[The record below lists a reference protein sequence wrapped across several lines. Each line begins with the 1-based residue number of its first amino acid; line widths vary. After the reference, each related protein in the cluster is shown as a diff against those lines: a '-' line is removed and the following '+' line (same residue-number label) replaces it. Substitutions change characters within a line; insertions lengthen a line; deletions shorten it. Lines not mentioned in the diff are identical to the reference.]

1 MNRFDNVKVTRNKLI
16 ILFALSVILRFIICN
31 YFPKTINC
39 YPDELL
45 YLSAAESLWNNHG
58 VMVYNLATT
67 FKKVGYSFFIAPAF
81 ALGNIHVRMSV
92 IGFINSVLMSAGIFP
107 VYGMARRF
115 FKRNSFIWL
124 SILFYMISPSMTYS
138 MTFASENLYIPVS
151 LVVLYVIVEVEA
163 RWREYMNEY
172 ADDCVKVSANV
183 SAKSGAK
190 DGAKADINDVA
201 NDGGNIT
208 SFIIK
213 NIGLLI
219 LGIGAWILAY
229 ITKELALVI
238 PLALVAYMFMSKI
251 VMSVR
256 GDSRSYDSDNVGN
269 AADGACEI
277 DSNNS
282 YGVAGAKNKS
292 GLGSAIKLLVAG
304 IAIVALVYGIWWFC
318 NRGSNYYQL
327 GINTEIL
334 SQRWGYLLYG
344 FGFFVTI
351 SIVGLL
357 VVPVLLPMTVK
368 NQMNSNAKRL
378 YYIMLLII
386 LGTAAI
392 VAYTIYMYEDYPSIT
407 PRAHVRYVEY
417 LYVPFLMVLMTM
429 WERRAI
435 DAAKANVTMDKPTTT
450 GKTENIISDVA
461 AVDSKSDASKLNW
474 PGIIMAAVCLGGMNF
489 IFNGFNGQTID
500 HTTLFYMQLFAS
512 EGKTFSPMAANLL
525 ILAITVVTLVLM
537 GLYSTGS
544 HGFNKAQDTSGEQ
557 ASGARSSKIGKT
569 KIFWEIFIT
578 GAIIMSLG
586 NSVLSG
592 YIQYKTHTH
601 SGQETAEIYDIRD
614 FVRNHN
620 DDTFL
625 VMESAAGEEMLDTFL
640 MDCDNLV
647 YASEGILFEQAL
659 LGDTG
664 IDLDVAPVW
673 GRDVTGGVNYDDIR
687 DIDYVIVF
695 TDVYALKGEADVIG
709 EYPANQCV
717 VYKLRDTRQ
726 LPIFAQAQ

>member
-1 MNRFDNVKVTRNKLI
+1 MSRFDEIEINKKKLI
-16 ILFALSVILRFIICN
+16 VVFVLSVILRFILCN

-81 ALGNIHVRMSV
+81 ALENVHARMSI
-92 IGFINSVLMSAGIFP
+92 IGLINSVLMSAGIFP
-107 VYGMARRF
+107 VYGIARRF
-115 FKRNSFIWL
+115 FRRNSFIWL

-163 RWREYMNEY
+163 RWREYVNEY
-172 ADDCVKVSANV
+172 
-183 SAKSGAK
+183 
-190 DGAKADINDVA
+190 
-201 NDGGNIT
+201 IT

-238 PLALVAYMFMSKI
+238 PLALVAYVFIAKL
-251 VMSVR
+251 VMATE
-256 GDSRSYDSDNVGN
+256 N
-269 AADGACEI
+269 ADA
-277 DSNNS
+277 
-282 YGVAGAKNKS
+282 KS
-292 GLGSAIKLLVAG
+292 GLGSVVKLLVAG

-357 VVPVLLPMTVK
+357 VVPVLLPMTMK
-368 NQMNSNAKRL
+368 NQMNSSAKRL

-392 VAYTIYMYEDYPSIT
+392 VAYTIYMYEDYPSMT

-429 WERRAI
+429 WERRGEPRAL
-435 DAAKANVTMDKPTTT
+435 DAAKANVTTDKPRAI
-450 GKTENIISDVA
+450 GKTETIISDRS
-461 AVDSKSDASKLNW
+461 AVDSETVTSKLNW

-500 HTTLFYMQLFAS
+500 HTTLFYMQLFAAD
-512 EGKTFSPMAANLL
+512 GKVFSPMVANVL

-544 HGFNKAQDTSGEQ
+544 HSFNKAQDTGGEQ
-557 ASGARSSKIGKT
+557 ASGARSSKIEKT
-569 KIFWEIFIT
+569 KIFWKIFIT

-601 SGQETAEIYDIRD
+601 SEQETLEIYDIRD

-625 VMESAAGEEMLDTFL
+625 VMESVAGEEMLDTFL

-647 YASEGILFEQAL
+647 YAGEGVLFEQAL
-659 LGDTG
+659 LGDEG
-664 IDLDVAPVW
+664 LDLDVAPIW
-673 GRDVTGGVNYDDIR
+673 GRGVAGGANYDN
-687 DIDYVIVF
+687 IDEVDYIIVF
-695 TDVYALKGEADVIG
+695 TDVYKMSGDAELVG
-709 EYPANQCV
+709 EYPANNCV
-717 VYKLRDTRQ
+717 IYKTFNTRQ
-726 LPIFAQAQ
+726 LPKFDEVK

>member
-1 MNRFDNVKVTRNKLI
+1 MSRFDEIEINKKKLI
-16 ILFALSVILRFIICN
+16 VVFALSVILRFILCN

-45 YLSAAESLWNNHG
+45 YLSAAESLWSNHG

-81 ALGNIHVRMSV
+81 ALENVHARMSI
-92 IGFINSVLMSAGIFP
+92 IGLINSVLMSAGIFP
-107 VYGMARRF
+107 VYGIARRF
-115 FKRNSFIWL
+115 FRRNSFIWL

-163 RWREYMNEY
+163 RWREYVNEY
-172 ADDCVKVSANV
+172 
-183 SAKSGAK
+183 
-190 DGAKADINDVA
+190 
-201 NDGGNIT
+201 IT
-208 SFIIK
+208 NFIMK

-251 VMSVR
+251 VMAVR
-256 GDSRSYDSDNVGN
+256 GDSRSYNSDSVGN
-269 AADGACEI
+269 AAD
-277 DSNNS
+277 
-282 YGVAGAKNKS
+282 VAGADDNNAVKNSDAKS
-292 GLGSAIKLLVAG
+292 NLGSVIKLLVAG
-304 IAIVALVYGIWWFC
+304 VATVALVYGIWWFC

-392 VAYTIYMYEDYPSIT
+392 VAYTIYMYEDYRSMT

-429 WERRAI
+429 WERRGEPRAI
-435 DAAKANVTMDKPTTT
+435 
-450 GKTENIISDVA
+450 GKTETIISDRSA
-461 AVDSKSDASKLNW
+461 LDSETATSKLNW

-500 HTTLFYMQLFAS
+500 HTTLFYMQLFAAD
-512 EGKTFSPMAANLL
+512 GKVFSPMAANLL
-525 ILAITVVTLVLM
+525 ILVITVVALVLM
-537 GLYSTGS
+537 GIYSIATNS
-544 HGFNKAQDTSGEQ
+544 FNRAQDASGEQ
-557 ASGARSSKIGKT
+557 SSGARSLKT
-569 KIFWEIFIT
+569 EKSKIFWKIFIT

-601 SGQETAEIYDIRD
+601 SEQETLEIYDIRD

-625 VMESAAGEEMLDTFL
+625 VMESVAGEEMLDTFL

-647 YASEGILFEQAL
+647 YASEGVLFEQAL
-659 LGDTG
+659 LGDEG
-664 IDLDVAPVW
+664 LDLEVAPIW
-673 GRDVTGGVNYDDIR
+673 GRGVAGGVNYDN
-687 DIDYVIVF
+687 IDEVDYIIVF
-695 TDVYALKGEADVIG
+695 TDVYKMSGDAELVG
-709 EYPANQCV
+709 EYPANNCV
-717 VYKLRDTRQ
+717 IYKTFNTRQ
-726 LPIFAQAQ
+726 LSKFDEVK

>member
-1 MNRFDNVKVTRNKLI
+1 MTRFDEIEINKKKLI
-16 ILFALSVILRFIICN
+16 VVFVLSVILRFILCN

-81 ALGNIHVRMSV
+81 ALENIHVRMSI
-92 IGFINSVLMSAGIFP
+92 IGLINSVLMSAGIFP
-107 VYGMARRF
+107 VYGIARRF

-163 RWREYMNEY
+163 RWREHVNEY
-172 ADDCVKVSANV
+172 
-183 SAKSGAK
+183 
-190 DGAKADINDVA
+190 
-201 NDGGNIT
+201 IT
-208 SFIIK
+208 NFIMK
-213 NIGLLI
+213 NIGLLM
-219 LGIGAWILAY
+219 LGMGAWILAY

-238 PLALVAYMFMSKI
+238 PLALVAYMFMTKI
-251 VMSVR
+251 VMAVR
-256 GDSRSYDSDNVGN
+256 GDSRSYEFDNAGN
-269 AADGACEI
+269 AADGACKI
-277 DSNNS
+277 DGNNS
-282 YGVAGAKNKS
+282 YGVAGTKNKS
-292 GLGSAIKLLVAG
+292 SLGSAIKLLVAG

-392 VAYTIYMYEDYPSIT
+392 VAYTIYMYEDYPSMT

-429 WERRAI
+429 WERRGEPRAL
-435 DAAKANVTMDKPTTT
+435 DAAKANVTTDKPRAI
-450 GKTENIISDVA
+450 GKTETIISDRSA
-461 AVDSKSDASKLNW
+461 LDSETATSKLNW
-474 PGIIMAAVCLGGMNF
+474 PGIIIAAICLGGMNF

-500 HTTLFYMQLFAS
+500 HTTLFYMQLFAAD
-512 EGKTFSPMAANLL
+512 GKVFSPMAANLL
-525 ILAITVVTLVLM
+525 ILAITVVALVLM

-544 HGFNKAQDTSGEQ
+544 YNFNKVQDTIGEQ
-557 ASGARSSKIGKT
+557 ASVTRSLKIGKT
-569 KIFWEIFIT
+569 KIFWKIFIT

-601 SGQETAEIYDIRD
+601 SEQETLEIYDIRD

-625 VMESAAGEEMLDTFL
+625 VMESVAGEEMLDTFL

-647 YASEGILFEQAL
+647 YASEGALFEQAL
-659 LGDTG
+659 LGDEG
-664 IDLDVAPVW
+664 LDLDVAPIW
-673 GRDVTGGVNYDDIR
+673 GRGVAGGVNYDN
-687 DIDYVIVF
+687 IDEVDYIIVF
-695 TDVYALKGEADVIG
+695 TDVYKMSGDAELVG
-709 EYPANQCV
+709 EYPANNCV
-717 VYKLRDTRQ
+717 IYKTFNTRQ
-726 LPIFAQAQ
+726 LPKFDEVK

>member
-1 MNRFDNVKVTRNKLI
+1 MTRFDEIEINKKKLI
-16 ILFALSVILRFIICN
+16 VVFVLSVILRFILCN

-81 ALGNIHVRMSV
+81 ALENVHARMSI
-92 IGFINSVLMSAGIFP
+92 IGLINSVLMSAGIFP
-107 VYGMARRF
+107 VYGIARRF

-163 RWREYMNEY
+163 RWREY
-172 ADDCVKVSANV
+172 ADDIAN
-183 SAKSGAK
+183 
-190 DGAKADINDVA
+190 N
-201 NDGGNIT
+201 GGSIT
-208 SFIIK
+208 SFILK

-251 VMSVR
+251 VMAVR
-256 GDSRSYDSDNVGN
+256 GDSRSYNSDSVGN
-269 AADGACEI
+269 AAD
-277 DSNNS
+277 
-282 YGVAGAKNKS
+282 VAGVDDNNAVKNADAKSN
-292 GLGSAIKLLVAG
+292 LGSVIKLLVAG

-327 GINTEIL
+327 GINAEIL

-357 VVPVLLPMTVK
+357 VVPVLLPMTMK

-392 VAYTIYMYEDYPSIT
+392 VAYTIYMYEDYPSMT

-429 WERRAI
+429 WECRGEPRAI
-435 DAAKANVTMDKPTTT
+435 DVAKANVTTDKP
-450 GKTENIISDVA
+450 ENIISDVA
-461 AVDSKSDASKLNW
+461 AVDSKTDASKLNW

-500 HTTLFYMQLFAS
+500 HTTLFYMQLFAAD
-512 EGKTFSPMAANLL
+512 GKVFSPMIANAL
-525 ILAITVVTLVLM
+525 ILVITVVALVLM
-537 GLYSTGS
+537 GVYSTGS
-544 HGFNKAQDTSGEQ
+544 HSFKKAQDISGEQ
-557 ASGARSSKIGKT
+557 TSGARSSKIEKS
-569 KIFWEIFIT
+569 KIFWKIFIT

-601 SGQETAEIYDIRD
+601 SEQETLEIYDIRD
-614 FVRNHN
+614 FVRNHS

-625 VMESAAGEEMLDTFL
+625 VMESNGGEEMLDTFL

-647 YASEGILFEQAL
+647 YASEGVLFEQAL
-659 LGDTG
+659 LGDEG
-664 IDLDVAPVW
+664 LDLKVAPIW
-673 GRDVTGGVNYDDIR
+673 GRGVAGGVNYDN
-687 DIDYVIVF
+687 IDEVDYIIVF
-695 TDVYALKGEADVIG
+695 TDVYKMSGDAELVG
-709 EYPANQCV
+709 EYPANNCV
-717 VYKLRDTRQ
+717 IYKTFNTRQ
-726 LPIFAQAQ
+726 LPKFDEVK

>member
-1 MNRFDNVKVTRNKLI
+1 MSRFDEIEINKKKLI
-16 ILFALSVILRFIICN
+16 VVFVLSVILRFILCN

-81 ALGNIHVRMSV
+81 ALENIHVRMSV
-92 IGFINSVLMSAGIFP
+92 IGLINSVLMSAGIFP
-107 VYGMARRF
+107 VYGIARRF

-163 RWREYMNEY
+163 RWREYVNEY
-172 ADDCVKVSANV
+172 
-183 SAKSGAK
+183 
-190 DGAKADINDVA
+190 
-201 NDGGNIT
+201 IT
-208 SFIIK
+208 NFIMK
-213 NIGLLI
+213 NIGLLM
-219 LGIGAWILAY
+219 LGMGAWILAY

-251 VMSVR
+251 VMAVR
-256 GDSRSYDSDNVGN
+256 GDSRSYNSDSVGN
-269 AADGACEI
+269 AAD
-277 DSNNS
+277 
-282 YGVAGAKNKS
+282 VAGADDNNAVKNSDAKS
-292 GLGSAIKLLVAG
+292 NLGSVVKLLVAG
-304 IAIVALVYGIWWFC
+304 VIVVAVVYGIWWFC

-357 VVPVLLPMTVK
+357 VVPVLLPMTMK
-368 NQMNSNAKRL
+368 NQMDSIAKRL

-392 VAYTIYMYEDYPSIT
+392 VAYTIYMYEDYPSMT

-429 WERRAI
+429 WERRGEPRAI
-435 DAAKANVTMDKPTTT
+435 DAAKANVTTDKP
-450 GKTENIISDVA
+450 ENIISDRSA
-461 AVDSKSDASKLNW
+461 LDSETATSKLNW
-474 PGIIMAAVCLGGMNF
+474 PGIIIAAICLGGMNF

-500 HTTLFYMQLFAS
+500 HTTLFYMQLFAAD
-512 EGKTFSPMAANLL
+512 GKIFNPMAANLL
-525 ILAITVVTLVLM
+525 ILVITVVALVLM
-537 GLYSTGS
+537 GIYSIGTNS
-544 HGFNKAQDTSGEQ
+544 FNRDQDASGEQ
-557 ASGARSSKIGKT
+557 TADAGSSKIEKN
-569 KIFWEIFIT
+569 KIFWKIFIA

-601 SGQETAEIYDIRD
+601 SEQETAEVYDIRD

-625 VMESAAGEEMLDTFL
+625 VMESNGGEEMLDTFL

-647 YASEGILFEQAL
+647 YASEGVLFEQAL
-659 LGDTG
+659 LGDEG
-664 IDLDVAPVW
+664 LDLDVAPIW
-673 GRDVTGGVNYDDIR
+673 GRGVAGGVNYDN
-687 DIDYVIVF
+687 IDDVDYIIVF
-695 TDVYALKGEADVIG
+695 TDVYKMSGDAELVG
-709 EYPANQCV
+709 EYPANNCV
-717 VYKLRDTRQ
+717 IYKTFNTRQ
-726 LPIFAQAQ
+726 LPKFDEVK

>member
-1 MNRFDNVKVTRNKLI
+1 MNKVEKIEINKKKLI
-16 ILFALSVILRFIICN
+16 VVFVLSVFLRFILCN

-81 ALGNIHVRMSV
+81 ALENIHVRMSI
-92 IGFINSVLMSAGIFP
+92 IGLINSVLMSAGIFP

-124 SILFYMISPSMTYS
+124 SILFYIISPSMTYS

-163 RWREYMNEY
+163 RWREYVNEY
-172 ADDCVKVSANV
+172 
-183 SAKSGAK
+183 
-190 DGAKADINDVA
+190 
-201 NDGGNIT
+201 IT
-208 SFIIK
+208 SFIMK

-256 GDSRSYDSDNVGN
+256 GDSRSYSSDNVGN

-277 DSNNS
+277 DGNNS

-292 GLGSAIKLLVAG
+292 GLGSVIKLLVAG

-357 VVPVLLPMTVK
+357 VVPVLLPMTTK
-368 NQMNSNAKRL
+368 GQMNRSAARL

-392 VAYTIYMYEDYPSIT
+392 VAYTIYMYEDYPSMT

-429 WERRAI
+429 WERREEPRAI
-435 DAAKANVTMDKPTTT
+435 AAAKANVTTYKPATT
-450 GKTENIISDVA
+450 GKTETIISDVA
-461 AVDSKSDASKLNW
+461 EVESKSDASKLNW
-474 PGIIMAAVCLGGMNF
+474 PGIIMAAVCLGGMKF

-500 HTTLFYMQLFAS
+500 HTTLFYMQLFAAD
-512 EGKTFSPMAANLL
+512 GKVFSPMVANVL
-525 ILAITVVTLVLM
+525 ILAITVVSLVLM
-537 GLYSTGS
+537 GMYSTGS
-544 HGFNKAQDTSGEQ
+544 HSFNKVQDTSEEQ

-569 KIFWEIFIT
+569 KMFWKIFIT

-601 SGQETAEIYDIRD
+601 SEQEIAEIYDIRD

-625 VMESAAGEEMLDTFL
+625 VMESVAGEEMLDTFL

-647 YASEGILFEQAL
+647 YASEGVLFEQAL
-659 LGDTG
+659 LGDEG
-664 IDLDVAPVW
+664 LDLDVAPIW
-673 GRDVTGGVNYDDIR
+673 GRGVAGGVNYDN
-687 DIDYVIVF
+687 IDEVDYIIVF
-695 TDVYALKGEADVIG
+695 TDVYKMSGDAELVG
-709 EYPANQCV
+709 EYPANNCV
-717 VYKLRDTRQ
+717 IYKTFNTRQ
-726 LPIFAQAQ
+726 LPKFDEVK

>member
-1 MNRFDNVKVTRNKLI
+1 MNKVEKIEINKKKLI
-16 ILFALSVILRFIICN
+16 VVFGLSVILRFILCN

-81 ALGNIHVRMSV
+81 ALENIHVRMSV
-92 IGFINSVLMSAGIFP
+92 IGLINSMLMSAGIFP

-115 FKRNSFIWL
+115 FKRNSFKWL

-163 RWREYMNEY
+163 RWREHVNEY
-172 ADDCVKVSANV
+172 DDAGVKVSAN
-183 SAKSGAK
+183 
-190 DGAKADINDVA
+190 N
-201 NDGGNIT
+201 GGNIT
-208 SFIIK
+208 SFIMK

-251 VMSVR
+251 AMAAE
-256 GDSRSYDSDNVGN
+256 N
-269 AADGACEI
+269 AKTK
-277 DSNNS
+277 SN
-282 YGVAGAKNKS
+282 
-292 GLGSAIKLLVAG
+292 LGSVIKLLVAG
-304 IAIVALVYGIWWFC
+304 AIVVALVYGIWWFC
-318 NRGSNYYQL
+318 NRGSNFYQL

-392 VAYTIYMYEDYPSIT
+392 VAYTIYMYEDYPSMT

-429 WERRAI
+429 WERRA
-435 DAAKANVTMDKPTTT
+435 
-450 GKTENIISDVA
+450 
-461 AVDSKSDASKLNW
+461 VDSETAVSKLNW

-500 HTTLFYMQLFAS
+500 HTTLFYMQLFAVD
-512 EGKTFSPMAANLL
+512 GKVFSPMVANVL
-525 ILAITVVTLVLM
+525 ILVITVVALVLM
-537 GLYSTGS
+537 GMYSTGS
-544 HGFNKAQDTSGEQ
+544 HSFNKAQDTSGEQ

-569 KIFWEIFIT
+569 KMFWKIFIT

-601 SGQETAEIYDIRD
+601 SEQETAEIYDIRD

-625 VMESAAGEEMLDTFL
+625 VMESNGGEEMLDTFL

-647 YASEGILFEQAL
+647 YASEGVLFEQAL
-659 LGDTG
+659 LGDEG
-664 IDLDVAPVW
+664 LDLEVAPIW
-673 GRDVTGGVNYDDIR
+673 GRGVAGGVNYDN
-687 DIDYVIVF
+687 IDEVDYIIVF
-695 TDVYALKGEADVIG
+695 TDVYKMSGDAELVG
-709 EYPANQCV
+709 EYPANNCV
-717 VYKLRDTRQ
+717 IYKTFNTRQ
-726 LPIFAQAQ
+726 LPKFDEVK

>member
-1 MNRFDNVKVTRNKLI
+1 MTRFDGIEINKKKLI
-16 ILFALSVILRFIICN
+16 VVFAVSVILRFILCN

-81 ALGNIHVRMSV
+81 ALGNIHVRMSI
-92 IGFINSVLMSAGIFP
+92 IGLINSVLMSAGIFP
-107 VYGMARRF
+107 VYGIAKRF

-151 LVVLYVIVEVEA
+151 LVVLCVIVEMEA
-163 RWREYMNEY
+163 RWREYVNE
-172 ADDCVKVSANV
+172 C
-183 SAKSGAK
+183 
-190 DGAKADINDVA
+190 ADINDVA
-201 NDGGNIT
+201 NNGGSIT
-208 SFIIK
+208 SFIMR

-238 PLALVAYMFMSKI
+238 PLALVAYMFMAKI
-251 VMSVR
+251 LMATE
-256 GDSRSYDSDNVGN
+256 N
-269 AADGACEI
+269 AKTK
-277 DSNNS
+277 SN
-282 YGVAGAKNKS
+282 
-292 GLGSAIKLLVAG
+292 LGSAVKLLVAG

-357 VVPVLLPMTVK
+357 VVPVLLPMTMK

-392 VAYTIYMYEDYPSIT
+392 VAYTIYMYEDYPSMT

-429 WERRAI
+429 WERRKEPRAI
-435 DAAKANVTMDKPTTT
+435 DAAKANVITDKP
-450 GKTENIISDVA
+450 ENIISDVA
-461 AVDSKSDASKLNW
+461 AVDSKTVTSKLNW
-474 PGIIMAAVCLGGMNF
+474 PGIIMAAICLGSMNF

-500 HTTLFYMQLFAS
+500 HTTLFYMQLFAAD
-512 EGKTFSPMAANLL
+512 GKVFSPVAANLL
-525 ILAITVVTLVLM
+525 ILAITVVALVLM

-544 HGFNKAQDTSGEQ
+544 HSFNKAQDTSGEQ
-557 ASGARSSKIGKT
+557 AAGARSSKIEKT
-569 KIFWEIFIT
+569 KIFWKIFIT

-601 SGQETAEIYDIRD
+601 SEQETAEIYDIRD

-625 VMESAAGEEMLDTFL
+625 VMESNGGEEMLDTFL
-640 MDCDNLV
+640 VDCDNLV
-647 YASEGILFEQAL
+647 YAGEGVLFEQAL
-659 LGDTG
+659 LGDEG
-664 IDLDVAPVW
+664 LDLEVAPIW
-673 GRDVTGGVNYDDIR
+673 GRGVAGGVNYDN
-687 DIDYVIVF
+687 IDEVDYIIVF
-695 TDVYALKGEADVIG
+695 TDVYKMSGDAELVG
-709 EYPANQCV
+709 EYPANNCV
-717 VYKLRDTRQ
+717 IYKTFNTRQ
-726 LPIFAQAQ
+726 LPKFDEVK

>member
-1 MNRFDNVKVTRNKLI
+1 MSRFDKIEINKKKLI
-16 ILFALSVILRFIICN
+16 VVFVLSVILRFILCN

-81 ALGNIHVRMSV
+81 ALENIHVRMSI
-92 IGFINSVLMSAGIFP
+92 IGLINSVLMSAGIFP
-107 VYGMARRF
+107 VYGIARRF
-115 FKRNSFIWL
+115 FKKNSFIWL

-163 RWREYMNEY
+163 RWREY
-172 ADDCVKVSANV
+172 VNV
-183 SAKSGAK
+183 VEKAGKNVDEKSDIN

-201 NDGGNIT
+201 NNGGSIT
-208 SFIIK
+208 SFIMR

-238 PLALVAYMFMSKI
+238 PLALVAYMFVSGI
-251 VMSVR
+251 VKSVR
-256 GDSRSYDSDNVGN
+256 GSFNPDK
-269 AADGACEI
+269 A
-277 DSNNS
+277 
-282 YGVAGAKNKS
+282 
-292 GLGSAIKLLVAG
+292 GSAVNGTGSNDSHRVRGTKTKSSIGNVIKLLVAG
-304 IAIVALVYGIWWFC
+304 VIVVALVYGIWWFC

-392 VAYTIYMYEDYPSIT
+392 VAYTIYMYEDYPSMT

-429 WERRAI
+429 WERRGEPRTI
-435 DAAKANVTMDKPTTT
+435 DAAKANVTTDKP
-450 GKTENIISDVA
+450 ENIISDVA
-461 AVDSKSDASKLNW
+461 AVDSKSNASKLNW

-500 HTTLFYMQLFAS
+500 HTTLFYMQLFAAD
-512 EGKTFSPMAANLL
+512 GKVFSPMVANLL
-525 ILAITVVTLVLM
+525 ILAITVVALVLM
-537 GLYSTGS
+537 GIYST
-544 HGFNKAQDTSGEQ
+544 K
-557 ASGARSSKIGKT
+557 KT
-569 KIFWEIFIT
+569 KIFWKIFIT

-601 SGQETAEIYDIRD
+601 SEQETAEIYDIRD

-625 VMESAAGEEMLDTFL
+625 VMESNGGEEMLDTFL
-640 MDCDNLV
+640 VDCDNLV
-647 YASEGILFEQAL
+647 YAGEGVLFEQAL
-659 LGDTG
+659 LGDEG
-664 IDLDVAPVW
+664 LDLEVAPIW
-673 GRDVTGGVNYDDIR
+673 GRGVAGGVNYDN
-687 DIDYVIVF
+687 IDEVDYIIVF
-695 TDVYALKGEADVIG
+695 TDVYKMSGDAELVG
-709 EYPANQCV
+709 EYPANNCV
-717 VYKLRDTRQ
+717 IYKTFNTRQ
-726 LPIFAQAQ
+726 LPKFDEVK

>member
-1 MNRFDNVKVTRNKLI
+1 MSRFDEIEINKKKLI
-16 ILFALSVILRFIICN
+16 VVFALSVILRFILCN

-45 YLSAAESLWNNHG
+45 YLSAAESLWSNHG

-81 ALGNIHVRMSV
+81 ALENVHARMSI
-92 IGFINSVLMSAGIFP
+92 IGLINSVLMSAGIFP
-107 VYGMARRF
+107 VYGIARRF
-115 FKRNSFIWL
+115 FRRNSFIWL

-163 RWREYMNEY
+163 RWREYVNEY
-172 ADDCVKVSANV
+172 
-183 SAKSGAK
+183 
-190 DGAKADINDVA
+190 
-201 NDGGNIT
+201 IT
-208 SFIIK
+208 NFIIK
-213 NIGLLI
+213 NIGLLM

-238 PLALVAYMFMSKI
+238 PLALVAYVFMSKI
-251 VMSVR
+251 VMATE
-256 GDSRSYDSDNVGN
+256 N
-269 AADGACEI
+269 AKTK
-277 DSNNS
+277 SN
-282 YGVAGAKNKS
+282 
-292 GLGSAIKLLVAG
+292 LGSVVKLLVAG
-304 IAIVALVYGIWWFC
+304 VIVVAVVYGIWWFC

-392 VAYTIYMYEDYPSIT
+392 VAYTIYMYEDYPSMT

-429 WERRAI
+429 WERKGEPRVI
-435 DAAKANVTMDKPTTT
+435 DTAKANVTTDGPATT
-450 GKTENIISDVA
+450 GKTETIISDGSA
-461 AVDSKSDASKLNW
+461 LDSETATSKLNW

-500 HTTLFYMQLFAS
+500 HTTLFYMQLFATD
-512 EGKTFSPMAANLL
+512 GKVFSPIIADML
-525 ILAITVVTLVLM
+525 ILVITVVALVLM
-537 GLYSTGS
+537 G
-544 HGFNKAQDTSGEQ
+544 
-557 ASGARSSKIGKT
+557 
-569 KIFWEIFIT
+569 
-578 GAIIMSLG
+578 
-586 NSVLSG
+586 
-592 YIQYKTHTH
+592 
-601 SGQETAEIYDIRD
+601 
-614 FVRNHN
+614 
-620 DDTFL
+620 
-625 VMESAAGEEMLDTFL
+625 
-640 MDCDNLV
+640 
-647 YASEGILFEQAL
+647 
-659 LGDTG
+659 
-664 IDLDVAPVW
+664 
-673 GRDVTGGVNYDDIR
+673 
-687 DIDYVIVF
+687 
-695 TDVYALKGEADVIG
+695 
-709 EYPANQCV
+709 
-717 VYKLRDTRQ
+717 
-726 LPIFAQAQ
+726 

>member
-1 MNRFDNVKVTRNKLI
+1 MNKVEKIEINKNKLI
-16 ILFALSVILRFIICN
+16 VVFVLSVILRFILCN

-81 ALGNIHVRMSV
+81 ALENIHVRMSI
-92 IGFINSVLMSAGIFP
+92 IGLINSVLMSAGIFP
-107 VYGMARRF
+107 AYGMARRF

-124 SILFYMISPSMTYS
+124 SILFYIISPSMTYS

-163 RWREYMNEY
+163 RWREYVNEY
-172 ADDCVKVSANV
+172 
-183 SAKSGAK
+183 
-190 DGAKADINDVA
+190 
-201 NDGGNIT
+201 IT
-208 SFIIK
+208 SFIMK

-219 LGIGAWILAY
+219 LGMGAWILAY

-256 GDSRSYDSDNVGN
+256 GDSRSYDSDSVGD

-277 DSNNS
+277 DGNNS

-327 GINTEIL
+327 GINIEIL

-392 VAYTIYMYEDYPSIT
+392 VAYTIYMYEDYPSMT

-429 WERRAI
+429 WERRA
-435 DAAKANVTMDKPTTT
+435 
-450 GKTENIISDVA
+450 
-461 AVDSKSDASKLNW
+461 VDSETAISKLNW

-500 HTTLFYMQLFAS
+500 HTTLFYMQLFAAD
-512 EGKTFSPMAANLL
+512 GKVFSPMAANLL
-525 ILAITVVTLVLM
+525 ILAITVVALVLM

-557 ASGARSSKIGKT
+557 ASGARSLKIGKT
-569 KIFWEIFIT
+569 KMFWKIFIT

-601 SGQETAEIYDIRD
+601 SEQETLEIYDIRD

-625 VMESAAGEEMLDTFL
+625 VMESNGGEEMLDTFL

-647 YASEGILFEQAL
+647 YASEGVLFEQAL
-659 LGDTG
+659 LGDEG
-664 IDLDVAPVW
+664 LDLDVAPIW
-673 GRDVTGGVNYDDIR
+673 GRGVAGGVNYDN
-687 DIDYVIVF
+687 IDEVDYIIVF
-695 TDVYALKGEADVIG
+695 TDVYKMSGDAELVG
-709 EYPANQCV
+709 EYPANNCV
-717 VYKLRDTRQ
+717 IYKTFNTRQ
-726 LPIFAQAQ
+726 LPKFDEVK